1 MSRAMCDEG
10 YDSITNIDFSVTVIQ
25 KMKAKNSKTTMQWI
39 DMDVKDMRVFADGDF
54 DAVIDK
60 GCLDCVLVRP

>member
-1 MSRAMCDEG
+1 MCDEG